1 MSTRLLKLLA
11 VALAALAVTAS
22 AATAQTITGRISGT
36 IADTSGGVLP
46 GVAIT
51 VLEEGTGF
59 TQTTVTDERGAYVLV
74 NLPLGNYKVT
84 AELQGFK
91 PMARTGYVLQ
101 ADGRITADF
110 KMEVGQLTETVL
122 VTANSETVNTV
133 SGEVARTVDQAQV
146 QNLALNGRNYMQLTT
161 LIPGVPVLNDN
172 ALDLMTGLGINTSIN
187 GSRTNANLLTVDGG
201 FNMDSGSN
209 NSQISNV
216 NIDAIQEVSIK
227 TSNFSAEYG
236 RNSGAAINV
245 VTRGGSNKIRG
256 SVYQYLRRQ
265 QLDANDPF
273 ANARGVA
280 KPELKYDNFGGTIG
294 GPIMKDKLFFFGA
307 LEWRRIRRS
316 TSPTFRTLPNSQQRG
331 GNFSMLSTAIRDPLT
346 GPALPRQRHPGES
359 DHG

>member
-1 MSTRLLKLLA
+1 MSTRLLRLLA
-11 VALAALAVTAS
+11 VVLAVLAITAS
-22 AATAQTITGRISGT
+22 TATAQTITGRISGT

-51 VLEEGTGF
+51 VLEEDTGF

-74 NLPLGNYKVT
+74 NLPLGNYKVSV
-84 AELQGFK
+84 ELQGFK

-133 SGEVARTVDQAQV
+133 SGEVARTVDQSQV

-245 VTRGGSNKIRG
+245 VTRGGSN
-256 SVYQYLRRQ
+256 
-265 QLDANDPF
+265 
-273 ANARGVA
+273 
-280 KPELKYDNFGGTIG
+280 T
-294 GPIMKDKLFFFGA
+294 
-307 LEWRRIRRS
+307 IRRS
-316 TSPTFRTLPNSQQRG
+316 
-331 GNFSMLSTAIRDPLT
+331 A
-346 GPALPRQRHPGES
+346 
-359 DHG
+359 